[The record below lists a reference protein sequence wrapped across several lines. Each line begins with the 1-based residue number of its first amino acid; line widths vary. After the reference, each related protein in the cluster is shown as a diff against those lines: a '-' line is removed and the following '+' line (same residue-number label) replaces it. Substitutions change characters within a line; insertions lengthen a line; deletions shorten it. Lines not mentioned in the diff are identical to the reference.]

1 MSQCISS
8 STESFFFFP
17 FSAVILLGM
26 TLSLIVHQQVS
37 WKLCPD
43 FKDRNWIC
51 QGPRNGMNRAQGIRM
66 MTSFHYN
73 YQNALGQA
81 IVFRFFF
88 CEESLARDTNLH
100 NKDSSE
106 MHSGSCKGL
115 RSHGIKITKY
125 EWILESHNPLRARS
139 PHATTDKIFFLAKLS
154 STQTLYKYR

>member
-1 MSQCISS
+1 MHLFLYRVIFLFFLLALLSCWEWLFLWSYISK
-8 STESFFFFP
+8 FP
-17 FSAVILLGM
+17 ENSVPTSKTGY
-26 TLSLIVHQQVS
+26 V
-37 WKLCPD
+37 
-43 FKDRNWIC
+43 KDRE
-51 QGPRNGMNRAQGIRM
+51 RGMNRAQGIRM